1 MPVPSSGQLRL
12 RADIN
17 QEING
22 NDTDDNVS
30 LGTLSNDAGFTEP
43 DTMSE
48 FYDYSSCAT
57 PSFNNRTV
65 YSSASPDGVIQLYT
79 ILDYSPYCSTTEYG
93 IYVGTNSSGPTANT
107 KYMAAQG
114 SSVWGVYSYK
124 YPSASGFSNNTTYY
138 AWIYVTNSAGKT
150 GYSPMQTVTVPAPYV
165 PISAST
171 FSLTGDSQIYHYANG
186 CRGSIINSL
195 RATHT
200 NNSSSTVY
208 YDYYQKY
215 TTTYNADSYNQTCPN
230 QCRKDYINEH
240 LTGNQ
245 VVVKTKGFEWNY
257 NGAGGAYLSCF
268 LCADPANSPQ
278 YLNNILVI
286 TKSGYTTRQYSMNLL
301 YWRYN

>member
-1 MPVPSSGQLRL
+1 MAVPSSGELKLRE
-12 RADIN
+12 DIN

-22 NDTDDNVS
+22 NDSDTNVS
-30 LGTLSNDAGFTEP
+30 LGTLSNDASFTEP
-43 DTMSE
+43 DNMSE
-48 FYDYSSCAT
+48 FYGYTSCGT
-57 PSFNNRTV
+57 PTFGSA
-65 YSSASPDGVIQLYT
+65 SASASPDGHINAQGILYT
-79 ILDYSPYCSTTEYG
+79 NGPSCNVTGCGLYIGTSSNIANATKYTTATSWG
-93 IYVGTNSSGPTANT
+93 IYSW
-107 KYMAAQG
+107 KY
-114 SSVWGVYSYK
+114 
-124 YPSASGFSNNTTYY
+124 FN
-138 AWIYVTNSAGKT
+138 KT
-150 GYSPMQTVTVPAPYV
+150 GYTNGSTYYVWIWAYNGANEGVSNMYTVTVPAAYV
-165 PISAST
+165 PISAAN
-171 FSLTGDSQIYHYANG
+171 FSLQGDSQIYHYANG

-195 RATHT
+195 IQTHT